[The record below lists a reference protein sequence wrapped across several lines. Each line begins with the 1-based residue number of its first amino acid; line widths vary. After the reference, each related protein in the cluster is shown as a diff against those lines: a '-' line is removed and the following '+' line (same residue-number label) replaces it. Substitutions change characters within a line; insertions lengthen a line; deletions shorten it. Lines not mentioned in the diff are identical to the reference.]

1 VPTNSNPKKGKD
13 LASFMSSYLESFP
26 ELCPLVQKNL
36 CPKNGRHLAFS
47 LLCCSA
53 KLADGNQAP
62 TVQKPMQASKDSVIT
77 FSSQVVHSNWVK
89 QKSKDSLVRTTLAC
103 FA

>member
-1 VPTNSNPKKGKD
+1 
-13 LASFMSSYLESFP
+13 
-26 ELCPLVQKNL
+26 
-36 CPKNGRHLAFS
+36 
-47 LLCCSA
+47 
-53 KLADGNQAP
+53 LADGNQAP
-62 TVQKPMQASKDSVIT
+62 TVQKPMQASKDSIIT